1 MLWDYVY
8 IGSEMVR
15 SAMEEVLD
23 TWANGKSKE
32 KGKFVLKKACR
43 QSGERGKRWRAH
55 PPKKT
60 NASNS
65 LEWKRQG
72 EWGIF

>member
-8 IGSEMVR
+8 IGSEIVR
-15 SAMEEVLD
+15 SAMEDVVG
-23 TWANGKSKE
+23 TWPTGKSKE
-32 KGKFVLKKACR
+32 RGKIVLKKACR
-43 QSGERGKRWRAH
+43 QSGETDKPRGAH
-55 PPKKT
+55 PPKMT
-60 NASNS
+60 NASNP